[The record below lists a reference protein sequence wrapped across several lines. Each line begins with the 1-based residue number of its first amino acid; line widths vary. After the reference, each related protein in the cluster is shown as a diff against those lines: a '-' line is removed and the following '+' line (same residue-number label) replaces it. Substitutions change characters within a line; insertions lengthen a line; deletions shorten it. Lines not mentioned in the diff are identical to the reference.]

1 MSAIHLLMSASII
14 GAELIDDASIDADY
28 EIICMVIDCMKNAG
42 LTEFQV
48 ELGNVAFFNGLLKDA
63 GIKGDTYEE
72 LLNLINEK
80 NYIGVEE
87 ILTNLNIDKNTAKV
101 LLELPQLFG
110 QAEVLDKARS
120 LTNIPE
126 CIEAVDRLTNLYELL
141 KINGYDKYVSFDLGE
156 LSNHTYYTG
165 IIFHAFTFG
174 TGEPIASGGRY
185 DKLLGQFGCDK
196 ASIGFSLIID
206 RLMAAINRQN
216 IEIEVEYSGV
226 LLVYSEDKLQDAVK
240 RANELRKDGIN
251 VCMIRKN
258 NNKSESQYIEYAK
271 ASQLS
276 DVVYI

>member
-1 MSAIHLLMSASII
+1 M
-14 GAELIDDASIDADY
+14 
-28 EIICMVIDCMKNAG
+28 
-42 LTEFQV
+42 
-48 ELGNVAFFNGLLKDA
+48 
-63 GIKGDTYEE
+63 
-72 LLNLINEK
+72 
-80 NYIGVEE
+80 
-87 ILTNLNIDKNTAKV
+87 
-101 LLELPQLFG
+101 
-110 QAEVLDKARS
+110 LDKTRS